1 MTHHTPHSAR
11 ETLLSNTV
19 LSTEQVEQDDVLY
32 VGVFGGL
39 NIVTAGNAECAEDD
53 SEHGLTDTEC
63 VVGERGLRRKLE
75 GTLHAGQRCQG
86 QDKTETV
93 TRGRQKWTLS
103 KARYLIPETTI
114 RTCFVKAM
122 TVFSYA
128 TSETNKNVGS
138 LISTVRILQSRA
150 MSFRVLRGGPWPV
163 PKQYAALFE
172 EASGQYPSSTQ
183 HCTRRP
189 RPVPSSR
196 QHYTRRPPASTL
208 Q

>member
-86 QDKTETV
+86 QDKTDCYE
-93 TRGRQKWTLS
+93 G
-103 KARYLIPETTI
+103 KAEMDT
-114 RTCFVKAM
+114 FK
-122 TVFSYA
+122 
-128 TSETNKNVGS
+128 
-138 LISTVRILQSRA
+138 STVLDTRDDNTNLFCQGDDRVFVCN
-150 MSFRVLRGGPWPV
+150 FRN
-163 PKQYAALFE
+163 KQKCWFID
-172 EASGQYPSSTQ
+172 
-183 HCTRRP
+183 
-189 RPVPSSR
+189 
-196 QHYTRRPPASTL
+196 
-208 Q
+208 